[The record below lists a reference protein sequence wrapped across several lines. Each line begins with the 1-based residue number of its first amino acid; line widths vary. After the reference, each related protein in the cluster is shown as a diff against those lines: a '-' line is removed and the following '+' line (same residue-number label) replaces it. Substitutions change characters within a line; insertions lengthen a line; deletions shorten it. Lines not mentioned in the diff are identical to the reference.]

1 MSDLRAEDL
10 RPSASPAPAAGA
22 PVLTALYE
30 KMFLIREVEQ
40 RLRMEYAGRNIRG
53 PIHLSIGQEGVAA
66 GVLVAADAGDVC
78 VSTHRNHA
86 HYLAK
91 GGSVQRMINELYGLP
106 TGCSGGAGGSMHL
119 YDDSVGMW
127 GSSAIL
133 GGSIP
138 LALGLALA
146 KKMSADGGVAVA
158 FSGDGGTDE
167 GSFWEALN
175 LAALME
181 LPVLFVVEQNELSTN
196 TPFAARQAQRDL
208 LRKVT
213 AFGLPAELTDGDD
226 AIGVHALASELLAA
240 VRRDRRPRLI
250 EATTSRLCAHVGP
263 AVSIDD
269 PTGPYSDWGARV
281 AREPL
286 RRFRSRVEREAPEV
300 LRQLTAIEGAVKA
313 RVDEVFRVAKQAF
326 DDMNAVAGLEAPP
339 PPNPDRV

>member
-1 MSDLRAEDL
+1 MA
-10 RPSASPAPAAGA
+10 
-22 PVLTALYE
+22 ALYE

-40 RLRMEYAGRNIRG
+40 RLRAEYAGRNIRG

-66 GVLVAADAGDVC
+66 GVLVAAEAGDVC

-86 HYLAK
+86 HYIAK
-91 GGSVQRMINELYGLP
+91 GGSVEQMIDELYGLP

-119 YDDSVGMW
+119 YDDAVGMW

-146 KKMSADGGVAVA
+146 KKMNQDGGVAIA

-175 LAALME
+175 LAALIE

-196 TPFAARQAQRDL
+196 TPLTARQAQLDL
-208 LRKVT
+208 RSKST
-213 AFGLPAELTDGDD
+213 AFGVPAELTDGDD
-226 AIGVHALASELLAA
+226 AIGVHAIASEMLAA
-240 VRRDRRPRLI
+240 VRRDRRPRLL

-269 PTGPYSDWGARV
+269 PKGPYSDWSARV

-286 RRFRSRVEREAPEV
+286 RRFRTRVENDAPAV
-300 LRQLTAIEGAVKA
+300 LRQLAAVESAVKA
-313 RVDEVFRVAKQAF
+313 RVDEAFRVAKQAF
-326 DDMNAVAGLEAPP
+326 DDMNAVAGLKAPP

>member
-1 MSDLRAEDL
+1 MSELRLEER
-10 RPSASPAPAAGA
+10 RPSALPAPA
-22 PVLTALYE
+22 VMTALYE
-30 KMFLIREVEQ
+30 RMFLIREVEQ
-40 RLRMEYAGRNIRG
+40 RLRTEYAGRNIRG
-53 PIHLSIGQEGVAA
+53 PIHLSIGQEAIAA
-66 GVLVAADAGDVC
+66 GVLLAADAGDVC

-86 HYLAK
+86 HYIAK
-91 GGSVQRMINELYGLP
+91 GGSIDGMVQELYGLP

-119 YDDSVGMW
+119 YDDAVGMW

-138 LALGLALA
+138 IALGLALA

-196 TPFAARQAQRDL
+196 TIFSARQAQRDL
-208 LRKVT
+208 LKKAT
-213 AFGLPAELTDGDD
+213 AFGVPAELTDGDD
-226 AIGVHALASELLAA
+226 AIGVYGLASELLAE

-269 PTGPYSDWGARV
+269 ATGPYSDWSARV

-286 RRFRSRVEREAPEV
+286 RRFRTRVEREVPEV
-300 LRQLTAIEGAVKA
+300 FRQLPTIEGTVKA
-313 RVDEVFRVAKQAF
+313 RVDDAFRVAKQAF
-326 DDMNAVAGLEAPP
+326 DDMNAVAGLKAPP

>member
-1 MSDLRAEDL
+1 MIDLRVEDQT
-10 RPSASPAPAAGA
+10 PSVLPTPAVMA
-22 PVLTALYE
+22 ALYE
-30 KMFLIREVEQ
+30 TMVLIREVEE
-40 RLRMEYAGRNIRG
+40 RLRTEYAGRNIRG

-66 GVLVAADAGDVC
+66 GVLVAAEAGDVC

-86 HYLAK
+86 HYIAK
-91 GGSVQRMINELYGLP
+91 GGSIEGMIHELYGLP

-119 YDDSVGMW
+119 YDDRAGMW

-138 LALGLALA
+138 IALGLALA
-146 KKMSADGGVAVA
+146 KKMEQDGGVAVA

-175 LAALME
+175 LAAVME

-208 LRKVT
+208 RQKAT
-213 AFGLPAELTDGDD
+213 AFGVPAELTDGDD
-226 AIGVHALASELLAA
+226 AIGVHVLASNLLTA
-240 VRRDRRPRLI
+240 VRRDRRPRLL

-269 PTGPYSDWGARV
+269 PAGPYSDWGARV

-286 RRFRSRVEREAPEV
+286 RRFRARVERDAPEV
-300 LRQLTAIEGAVKA
+300 SRQLPAIEGAVKA
-313 RVDEVFRVAKQAF
+313 RVDEVFRVAKAAF
-326 DDMNAVAGLEAPP
+326 DDMNAVAGLQAPP

>member
-1 MSDLRAEDL
+1 MTDLRVEE
-10 RPSASPAPAAGA
+10 RGPSTLPAP
-22 PVLTALYE
+22 PVMTALYE
-30 KMFLIREVEQ
+30 TMTLIREVEE
-40 RLRMEYAGRNIRG
+40 RLRVEYAGRNIRG

-66 GVLVAADAGDVC
+66 GVLLAAQAGDVC

-86 HYLAK
+86 HYIAK
-91 GGSVQRMINELYGLP
+91 GGSVERMVQELYGLT

-119 YDDSVGMW
+119 FDDTVGMW

-138 LALGLALA
+138 IALGLALA
-146 KKMSADGGVAVA
+146 KKMEADGGVAVA

-175 LAALME
+175 LAALLE

-196 TPFAARQAQRDL
+196 TPFTARQAQRDL
-208 LRKVT
+208 LRKAT
-213 AFGLPAELTDGDD
+213 AFGVPAERTDGDD
-226 AIGVHALASELLAA
+226 VLGVHELASELLAA
-240 VRRDRRPRLI
+240 VRRDRRPRLL

-263 AVSIDD
+263 AISIDS

-281 AREPL
+281 AHEPL
-286 RRFRSRVEREAPEV
+286 RRFRTRVEHDAPEV
-300 LRQLTAIEGAVKA
+300 FKRLNAIERGVKA
-313 RVDEVFRVAKQAF
+313 RVDEVFRVAKLAF
-326 DDMNAVAGLEAPP
+326 DDVNAVAGLKAPP

>member
-1 MSDLRAEDL
+1 MIDLRVEDR
-10 RPSASPAPAAGA
+10 RPSVLPTPAVMA
-22 PVLTALYE
+22 ALYE
-30 KMFLIREVEQ
+30 TMILIREVEE
-40 RLRMEYAGRNIRG
+40 RLRAEYAGRNIRG

-66 GVLVAADAGDVC
+66 GVLVAAEAVDVC

-86 HYLAK
+86 HYIAK
-91 GGSVQRMINELYGLP
+91 GGNVDRMVQELYGLS

-119 YDDSVGMW
+119 FDDDVGMW

-138 LALGLALA
+138 IALGLALA
-146 KKMSADGGVAVA
+146 KKMAGDGGVAIA

-175 LAALME
+175 LAALLE

-208 LRKVT
+208 LRKST
-213 AFGLPAELTDGDD
+213 AFGVPAERTDGDD
-226 AIGVHALASELLAA
+226 VLAVHELASEFLAA
-240 VRRDRRPRLI
+240 VRRERRPRLI

-263 AVSIDD
+263 AVSVDN
-269 PTGPYSDWGARV
+269 PTGPYSDWSARV

-286 RRFRSRVEREAPEV
+286 RRFRSRVERDAPEV
-300 LRQLTAIEGAVKA
+300 FRRLAAIDSSVKT
-313 RVDEVFRVAKQAF
+313 RVDEAFHVAKLAF
-326 DDMNAVAGLEAPP
+326 DDVNAVAGLQAPP